1 MSCIRP
7 AAPMHAARGNE
18 FSRMAAG
25 MRIVRTKNYF
35 PRGFYS
41 AYAKLVIEFGRLEY
55 LIKLCIKD
63 MHGQGFTQ
71 GMIEAESKRQ
81 FSALC
86 RYAMELA
93 ADTLTSHETD
103 AFEQIIEKAAL
114 LADYRNDS
122 IHAYWTVEKGEPLR
136 VRPKWDKKSRSIN
149 WDRDGPVSVLE
160 LRQKYQQTRNLWE
173 RLDAE
178 RKKWSVRSE

>member
-1 MSCIRP
+1 MSRIRP
-7 AAPMHAARGNE
+7 AAPMRAARGNE

-63 MHGQGFTQ
+63 MHGQGFTH

-81 FSALC
+81 FSALG
-86 RYAMELA
+86 RYAKKLA
-93 ADTLTSHETD
+93 ADTLTPYETD
-103 AFEQIIEKAAL
+103 AFEQFIEEAAL

-122 IHAYWTVEKGEPLR
+122 VHAYWTVEKGEPLR
-136 VRPKWDKKSRSIN
+136 VRPKWDKKSRSVN
-149 WDRDGPVSVLE
+149 WDRGGPVSVSD
-160 LRQKYQQTRNLWE
+160 LRQKYQETRNLRE
-173 RLDAE
+173 RLDAA